1 MAQGGGDRGQQR
13 PAGQEQGNV
22 PAPGGER
29 TAAAPGGGGPDT
41 AGSRLDGNDA
51 PVTGE
56 AARQE
61 FARSLVDQVTEY
73 TDVVSNVLPNTPLIM
88 AARQQ
93 IRTTVT
99 VLQSGP
105 ASSYV
110 FAYGKLNEPISTMI
124 NALRDQLQRTA
135 RQTELTDQNV
145 EQAPPAY
152 RDAVADYF
160 ERLSRDY
167 QTAPAD
173 KTP

>member
-1 MAQGGGDRGQQR
+1 
-13 PAGQEQGNV
+13 
-22 PAPGGER
+22 
-29 TAAAPGGGGPDT
+29 
-41 AGSRLDGNDA
+41 
-51 PVTGE
+51 
-56 AARQE
+56 
-61 FARSLVDQVTEY
+61 
-73 TDVVSNVLPNTPLIM
+73 M